1 MAKEVKGNPEMV
13 QKSPYHTVID
23 HLDETCACAYKK
35 RPLLDFLAEVFF
47 FSLLSRNRY
56 SPMFPEESIL

>member
-1 MAKEVKGNPEMV
+1 MAKEAKGNPEMV

-35 RPLLDFLAEVFF
+35 RPLLDFLAEVFL
-47 FSLLSRNRY
+47 SLVIK
-56 SPMFPEESIL
+56 E

>member
-1 MAKEVKGNPEMV
+1 MAKEAKGSPEMV

-23 HLDETCACAYKK
+23 HLDETCACAYNKK
-35 RPLLDFLAEVFF
+35 TSARYFSRGLFV
-47 FSLLSRNRY
+47 SLLSRNRY

>member
-1 MAKEVKGNPEMV
+1 MAKEAKGNPEMV

-35 RPLLDFLAEVFF
+35 RPLLDFFSRGLFV
-47 FSLLSRNRY
+47 SLLSRNRY
-56 SPMFPEESIL
+56 SPMFPEVSIL